1 VLRLSRQSVR
11 HAWPPYAGAFV
22 ALALGVTLMA
32 SAVTVGGAVAT
43 TRAAAGV
50 SADQRAQ
57 LDDLATVVG
66 VMSAVTTFMA
76 MFVVS
81 STFSLIVASRRR
93 ELGLLRLVGATPR
106 QVRRMVLGESTGVAV
121 LAGLAG
127 CALATLTAR
136 PALDLLRHQG
146 MTDLRLDLPAPWLAW
161 SVAAPTGVVVAVLGS
176 WRASRRAAT
185 VAPVAALRE
194 VSVERRRP
202 TRSQAVVGTLCLLA
216 LVTPFVLAD
225 WLDPLLALLA
235 AVLLPAAAVVAV
247 SCFGGAV
254 LPTLVAVLARP
265 FAGRSVP
272 ARVGRDLVRAT
283 PRTAT
288 AIAAPLLAIAGISGS
303 MLLAMSFTV
312 DWATAQDRAHLRA
325 PYVVD
330 VQGDRAAVHRLSAAG
345 AVRVADVR
353 RTLVVGLGPEGDRE
367 QVEVA
372 DPVAAERARGL
383 TAERGSLAR
392 LAGGGVAVSH
402 SYTSDEEVHLGD
414 RIRIRVGGHVLR
426 PRIVAVFED
435 APDLFAD
442 VLVTPD
448 VLGAA
453 ARRAGADTVFV
464 DAGRA
469 DLDALLRGTGARAV
483 PAATWL
489 RQVDSRNRT
498 ANEAALW
505 VLLGPSGLYAGIA
518 IVNAVLIGASQRRR
532 QRRTLALVGATLGD
546 LRAVSMWEAGLV
558 AAAGL
563 AVGLGT
569 TVAFGW
575 LVRQAIDRSVSHA
588 PMTIPWSPLGA
599 VAGTCLLLTLVAALT
614 GARRVTG
621 PAEVR
626 A

>member
-1 VLRLSRQSVR
+1 
-11 HAWPPYAGAFV
+11 
-22 ALALGVTLMA
+22 
-32 SAVTVGGAVAT
+32 
-43 TRAAAGV
+43 
-50 SADQRAQ
+50 
-57 LDDLATVVG
+57 
-66 VMSAVTTFMA
+66 
-76 MFVVS
+76 
-81 STFSLIVASRRR
+81 
-93 ELGLLRLVGATPR
+93 
-106 QVRRMVLGESTGVAV
+106 
-121 LAGLAG
+121 
-127 CALATLTAR
+127 
-136 PALDLLRHQG
+136 
-146 MTDLRLDLPAPWLAW
+146 
-161 SVAAPTGVVVAVLGS
+161 
-176 WRASRRAAT
+176 
-185 VAPVAALRE
+185 
-194 VSVERRRP
+194 
-202 TRSQAVVGTLCLLA
+202 
-216 LVTPFVLAD
+216 
-225 WLDPLLALLA
+225 
-235 AVLLPAAAVVAV
+235 
-247 SCFGGAV
+247 
-254 LPTLVAVLARP
+254 
-265 FAGRSVP
+265 
-272 ARVGRDLVRAT
+272 
-283 PRTAT
+283 
-288 AIAAPLLAIAGISGS
+288 
-303 MLLAMSFTV
+303 
-312 DWATAQDRAHLRA
+312 
-325 PYVVD
+325 
-330 VQGDRAAVHRLSAAG
+330 
-345 AVRVADVR
+345 
-353 RTLVVGLGPEGDRE
+353 
-367 QVEVA
+367 
-372 DPVAAERARGL
+372 
-383 TAERGSLAR
+383 
-392 LAGGGVAVSH
+392 
-402 SYTSDEEVHLGD
+402 
-414 RIRIRVGGHVLR
+414 
-426 PRIVAVFED
+426 VAVFED